1 MSGST
6 IHDPKDKQLALDFAY
21 MYGYPLIEY
30 GKFVAQMPNPTT
42 NKLSHGRR
50 LSTSKDRQVIRPN
63 SDTLYTTIFMDLSS
77 HDIQIEIPKIEER
90 YWCYSFYD
98 MYGNDIANISSLQ
111 GHRPGKWLIRFSDTE
126 FGLHI
131 GLPLGADY
139 EGYASLPTPYG
150 MSIARFATDQS
161 ISDQSLVNKYQNQIR
176 LVCIPRTKSVA
187 PPFQLSIF
195 TAPENSASEEVS
207 VADAV
212 MRLTAKLAPH
222 NLSPILEDRKWIS
235 LALKRSGME
244 NGVFNCFNGAD
255 ISHVC
260 DTAEKKAQ
268 ALLDAA
274 GGSLNHGNGWSSA
287 YPEYLGNFGSH
298 YAARYSIAKRG
309 YLALTSDQA
318 IYPSLSRALKLKP
331 DEAVLLRFSRK
342 PVLVKTGFW
351 SLTAYDAEQYLV
363 PNGINRYC
371 LGDRDNMTFPD
382 GTSLSEKGKDGEF
395 FILMQPADIEPPN
408 KWRNN
413 WLPSPAGGGKMSITL
428 RWYGA
433 KKEMMTKAYEYP
445 RLEFMKA
452 IPGPTKSM
460 L

>member
-1 MSGST
+1 
-6 IHDPKDKQLALDFAY
+6 
-21 MYGYPLIEY
+21 
-30 GKFVAQMPNPTT
+30 
-42 NKLSHGRR
+42 
-50 LSTSKDRQVIRPN
+50 
-63 SDTLYTTIFMDLSS
+63 
-77 HDIQIEIPKIEER
+77 
-90 YWCYSFYD
+90 
-98 MYGNDIANISSLQ
+98 
-111 GHRPGKWLIRFSDTE
+111 LIRFSDTD

-139 EGYASLPTPYG
+139 EGYANLPTPYG
-150 MSIARFATDQS
+150 ISIARFATDQS

-176 LVCIPRTKSVA
+176 LVRIPRTKSVA

-363 PNGINRYC
+363 PNDINRYC

>member
-1 MSGST
+1 
-6 IHDPKDKQLALDFAY
+6 
-21 MYGYPLIEY
+21 
-30 GKFVAQMPNPTT
+30 
-42 NKLSHGRR
+42 
-50 LSTSKDRQVIRPN
+50 
-63 SDTLYTTIFMDLSS
+63 MDLSS
-77 HDIQIEIPKIEER
+77 HDLQIEIPTIEER

-98 MYGNDIANISSLQ
+98 MSVSLRTCKGSSLHDDILIRYGNNIANISSLQ
-111 GHRPGKWLIRFSDTE
+111 HHRPGKWLIRFSDTD
-126 FGLHI
+126 FGLHT
-131 GLPLGADY
+131 GSPSEANY

-150 MSIARFATDQS
+150 ISIARFATDQS
-161 ISDQSLVNKYQNQIR
+161 ISDQALVNGYQKQMK
-176 LVCIPRTKSVA
+176 LVCVPRTEPVA

-195 TAPENSASEEVS
+195 TAPENTASGRVS
-207 VADAV
+207 TAEAV

-222 NLSPILEDRKWIS
+222 NLSPILGDRKWIS
-235 LALKRSGME
+235 HALKQSGIE
-244 NGVFNCFNGAD
+244 SGVFSCANGAD
-255 ISHVC
+255 ISRVY
-260 DTAEKKAQ
+260 DAAEKKAQ
-268 ALLDAA
+268 ADLDAA
-274 GGSLNHGNGWSSA
+274 GGSLDHGNGWSSA

-318 IYPSLSRALKLKP
+318 IYPSLSRSLKLKH

-363 PNGINRYC
+363 LNDINRYC

-382 GTSLSEKGKDGEF
+382 GISLGENSKDDEF
-395 FILMQPADIEPPN
+395 FILLQPADITPP
-408 KWRNN
+408 KAWQNN

-433 KKEMMTKAYEYP
+433 KEEMMTKAYEYP
-445 RLEFMKA
+445 RLKFIKA
-452 IPGPTKSM
+452 ISESKKSM